1 MTQQTPRQIKLGVI
15 LEGVGA
21 DHTTWRDPAV
31 RTDAS
36 IDINW
41 YIEATRQAEQS
52 KFDLVFIID
61 SLFITPETAPHFL
74 NRLEPMT
81 MLSAVAAATSK
92 IGLVATV
99 TTSYTEPYNVAR
111 QFASLD
117 QISQGRAGWNVVTTA
132 LTGAAR
138 NFGRE
143 DHIDHTV
150 RYARAKEYVDVA
162 KGLWDSYEDGAF
174 PRDKQTGVFLDKTK
188 LHPLNHKGE
197 FFTVAGP
204 LAVTRSPQGQ
214 PVLFQ
219 AGDSSDGRQLAAQ
232 IAEGTITAIED
243 FESAQEYYAD
253 VKRRAAALGRDPDL
267 IRIMPGI
274 APIIAE
280 TDDEAEAIASGH
292 EGDVTIDKRLI
303 ELGRSFDNHD
313 FSSYPLDEPFPV
325 MDLANMNGMKGRAE
339 RIIRVSGEQNLTLR
353 EAAVRF
359 GRRLASFVGSPATV
373 ADEMQRWF
381 ESGAADGF
389 LLRVAR
395 PGDYTMFREKVVPI
409 LQERGLFRTEY
420 EADTLRGNLGLPIP
434 PNRWSGAAKA

>member
-267 IRIMPGI
+267 IKIFPGI

-292 EGDVTIDKRLI
+292 EGDVTIDKRLL

-313 FSSYPLDEPFPV
+313 FSTYPLDEPFPI

-339 RIIRVSGEQNLTLR
+339 RIIRVSGQQKLTLR

-381 ESGAADGF
+381 ENGAADGF

-395 PGDYTMFREKVVPI
+395 PVDYAMFHKKVVPI

-420 EADTLRGNLGLPIP
+420 EADTLRGNLGLPVP
-434 PNRWSGAAKA
+434 PNRWSNAAKA

>member
-1 MTQQTPRQIKLGVI
+1 MNQQTPRQIKLGVI

-41 YIEATRQAEQS
+41 YIEATRQAERS

-61 SLFITPETAPHFL
+61 SLFITPDTAPHFL

-143 DHIDHTV
+143 EHIDHTV

-174 PRDKQTGVFLDKTK
+174 PRDKQTGVFLDKSK
-188 LHPLNHKGE
+188 LHALNHKGE

-267 IRIMPGI
+267 IKIFPGI

-292 EGDVTIDKRLI
+292 EGDVTIDKRLL

-313 FSSYPLDEPFPV
+313 FSTYPLDEPFPI

-339 RIIRVSGEQNLTLR
+339 RIIRVSGQQKLTLR

-381 ESGAADGF
+381 ENGAADGF

-395 PGDYTMFREKVVPI
+395 PVDYAMFHKKVVPI

-420 EADTLRGNLGLPIP
+420 EADTLRGNLGLPVP
-434 PNRWSGAAKA
+434 PNRWSNAAKA

>member
-41 YIEATRQAEQS
+41 YIEATRQAERS

-61 SLFITPETAPHFL
+61 SLFITPDTAPHFL

-143 DHIDHTV
+143 EHIDHTV

-174 PRDKQTGVFLDKTK
+174 PRDKQTGVFLDKSK
-188 LHPLNHKGE
+188 LHALNHKGE

-267 IRIMPGI
+267 IKIFPGI

-292 EGDVTIDKRLI
+292 EGDVTIDKRLL

-313 FSSYPLDEPFPV
+313 FSTYPLDEPFPI

-339 RIIRVSGEQNLTLR
+339 RIIRVSGQQKLTLR

-381 ESGAADGF
+381 ENGAADGF

-395 PGDYTMFREKVVPI
+395 PVDYAMFHKKVVPI

-420 EADTLRGNLGLPIP
+420 EADTLRGNLGLPVP
-434 PNRWSGAAKA
+434 PNRWSNAAKA